1 MHLPGYIGWAEWHVE
16 CTQDPVHQYI
26 PAHQKLLWVVLW
38 FLVESYETD
47 ISICQPPVPLWG
59 VCFFMMESNLGHL
72 VSSFLGLHIGQSRHC
87 VFCYLLAYHRQL
99 KRLRLPLT
107 VSVSHLSS
115 ASKFNRDWDWDSIG
129 IGFSW
134 LGPYRGRGELFSTVI
149 VSILIRLAKFLVDDK
164 PVSLSTLASVKPL
177 AVLAE
182 RLSIACRSLANR
194 SIAVS
199 MHDPIESEET
209 RVGFIELS
217 YRSHEWFTP
226 KIMV

>member
-1 MHLPGYIGWAEWHVE
+1 MVFSR
-16 CTQDPVHQYI
+16 
-26 PAHQKLLWVVLW
+26 KLWNQNKYLSASSASLGS
-38 FLVESYETD
+38 L
-47 ISICQPPVPLWG
+47 
-59 VCFFMMESNLGHL
+59 FFMMESNLGHL
-72 VSSFLGLHIGQSRHC
+72 ISSFLGLHLGQSRHC
-87 VFCYLLAYHRQL
+87 VFCYLLAYHWQL

-115 ASKFNRDWDWDSIG
+115 ASKFNWDWDWDSIG
-129 IGFSW
+129 IGFSR
-134 LGPYRGRGELFSTVI
+134 LGPYQGRGELFSTVI
-149 VSILIRLAKFLVDDK
+149 VSILIRLAKFLADDK

-226 KIMV
+226 KFMV